1 MEEPEDTNQLFLD
14 DLTQLADPL
23 SPQILGDVSKE
34 LVIEFFSVFSRFEHA
49 MKCGNFS
56 KRSQRGDWIDPDW
69 IKLCSSIGVEL
80 LSINVPILQES
91 IQYLA
96 NTPPKK
102 QKSSYSWENSN
113 FPNELTNIGS
123 KALWSAKNVRNNLFH
138 GGKYF
143 AIDKERDENL
153 IRYALIVIKTCLLL
167 DNSLRE
173 WYEIP
178 PFKQH

>member
-1 MEEPEDTNQLFLD
+1 MEEPEDTNHRFLE
-14 DLTQLADPL
+14 DLTQIADPL

-56 KRSQRGDWIDPDW
+56 KRAQRGDWIDPDW
-69 IKLCSSIGVEL
+69 IKLCSSIGVDL

-102 QKSSYSWENSN
+102 QKSIYSWENIN

-173 WYEIP
+173 WYEIT
-178 PFKQH
+178 PFQQH